1 MNVNS
6 RRSVTVILVAVV
18 FVAIGIAVGLAF
30 QVPAAQASAE
40 AVSVDTLFK
49 FMLAIA
55 AVVFLIVEVGIIYS
69 IIFFRRKPG
78 DDTDGPANH
87 GNTALEVTWTAI
99 PAVIVVVLTI
109 YSYRVFADMQT
120 PQSDALI
127 IHVTGQQFVW
137 SFQYDDPN
145 KTDTYDS
152 TKSADEAM
160 ANDIS
165 QNMVSPVLYMPVNR
179 HLEMHINA
187 VDVLHGFYIPAFRI
201 KQDAIPGRES
211 IIRFTPT
218 EIGEY
223 TVECSEL
230 CGQGHATMHTT
241 VKVLSQ
247 ADYDT
252 WFSQTLANTKKSLGD
267 PTNWQRGKQLIQT
280 GKYPC
285 AGCHALADAD
295 IHGSQGPAWDGVY
308 TRALNN
314 VQGRLTGS
322 GITATG
328 DDAVR
333 QYLTLSIEKPSL
345 YLVPGFQDLM
355 PKLWGV
361 GGQMPDA
368 DREAIVN
375 YLLRQK

>member
-1 MNVNS
+1 MEFLPVNVNS

-137 SFQYDDPN
+137 SFQ
-145 KTDTYDS
+145 
-152 TKSADEAM
+152 
-160 ANDIS
+160 
-165 QNMVSPVLYMPVNR
+165 
-179 HLEMHINA
+179 
-187 VDVLHGFYIPAFRI
+187 
-201 KQDAIPGRES
+201 
-211 IIRFTPT
+211 
-218 EIGEY
+218 
-223 TVECSEL
+223 
-230 CGQGHATMHTT
+230 
-241 VKVLSQ
+241 
-247 ADYDT
+247 
-252 WFSQTLANTKKSLGD
+252 
-267 PTNWQRGKQLIQT
+267 
-280 GKYPC
+280 
-285 AGCHALADAD
+285 
-295 IHGSQGPAWDGVY
+295 
-308 TRALNN
+308 
-314 VQGRLTGS
+314 
-322 GITATG
+322 
-328 DDAVR
+328 
-333 QYLTLSIEKPSL
+333 
-345 YLVPGFQDLM
+345 
-355 PKLWGV
+355 
-361 GGQMPDA
+361 
-368 DREAIVN
+368 
-375 YLLRQK
+375 